1 MKAQAAAIGLLVA
14 ALVGCGSKPLTNER
28 LASDITTT
36 AGIKSTLVCWQTAG
50 KIGGMSHMGFDHVCG
65 LTHSRP
71 SLYVRTGVKQKP
83 ECLEIA
89 ERRCVHQR
97 SSSTPVTS
105 FDLGFR

>member
-83 ECLEIA
+83 GWCL
-89 ERRCVHQR
+89 V
-97 SSSTPVTS
+97 TPRLNKAP
-105 FDLGFR
+105 DCPL